1 MTKKLKDF
9 IFSLILI
16 ITGSYVII
24 EGVNIYHKAAE
35 KPYKI
40 TQFSV
45 SPGFLPV
52 LLGIAL
58 VFTSVI
64 LLIQSFK
71 GEKFGEALKNRKTEF
86 SQWTKTAFSEN
97 FFRMAI
103 GVVLM
108 FIYTFF
114 LMEWL
119 PFWAASVVFLVAMFL
134 FLRVGRPW
142 QAVILAA
149 LVVALVVVLFKYG
162 FGAALPE

>member
-9 IFSLILI
+9 IFSILLVL
-16 ITGSYVII
+16 TGSYVII
-24 EGVNIYHKAAE
+24 EGMNIYRKAAE

-40 TQFSV
+40 TQFTV

-58 VFTSVI
+58 VLTSLI
-64 LLIQSFK
+64 LLVQSFK
-71 GEKFGEALKNRKTEF
+71 GEAFSEALKNRKAEF
-86 SQWTKTAFSEN
+86 CEWSKTAFSEN

-103 GVVLM
+103 GCAMM
-108 FIYTFF
+108 FFYTFF

-119 PFWAASVVFLVAMFL
+119 PFWAASAIFLVAMFL
-134 FLRVGRPW
+134 FLKVGKPW
-142 QAVILAA
+142 QAVILSV
-149 LVVALVVVLFKYG
+149 LVVALIVLLFKYG

>member
-1 MTKKLKDF
+1 MAKKLKDF
-9 IFSLILI
+9 VFSIILILL
-16 ITGSYVII
+16 GSYVII
-24 EGVNIYHKAAE
+24 EGMNIYHKAAE

-58 VFTSVI
+58 VITSFI
-64 LLIQSFK
+64 LLVQSFK
-71 GEKFGEALKNRKTEF
+71 GEKFSEALANRKSEFTE
-86 SQWTKTAFSEN
+86 WTKTAFNSN
-97 FFRMAI
+97 VLNMAI
-103 GVVLM
+103 GCIMM

-119 PFWAASVVFLVAMFL
+119 PFWAASVIFLLAMFVFLRIGKVWKSVVL
-134 FLRVGRPW
+134 SV
-142 QAVILAA
+142 
-149 LVVALVVVLFKYG
+149 LVVALIVLLFKYG

>member
-1 MTKKLKDF
+1 MAKKLKDF
-9 IFSLILI
+9 LFSIILILV
-16 ITGSYVII
+16 GFYVVI
-24 EGVNIYHKAAE
+24 EGMNIYHKAAE

-40 TQFSV
+40 TQFTV

-58 VFTSVI
+58 VCTSLI

-71 GEKFGEALKNRKTEF
+71 GEKFSEALVNRKTEF
-86 SQWTKTAFSEN
+86 SEWIKSAFSEN

-103 GVVLM
+103 GCAMM

-119 PFWAASVVFLVAMFL
+119 PFWAASVIFLLAMFL
-134 FLRVGRPW
+134 FLKVGKVW
-142 QAVILAA
+142 QAVILSI
-149 LVVALVVVLFKYG
+149 LVVTVIVVLFKYG